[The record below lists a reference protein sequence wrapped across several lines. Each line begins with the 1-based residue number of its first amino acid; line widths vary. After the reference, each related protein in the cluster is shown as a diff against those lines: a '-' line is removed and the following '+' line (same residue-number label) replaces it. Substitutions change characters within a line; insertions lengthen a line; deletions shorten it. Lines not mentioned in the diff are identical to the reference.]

1 MALLGDRL
9 IAQTDG
15 TNICNDVVQNKGAIL
30 VYGTPGSG
38 AALVD
43 VNQGF
48 VNLGATGSGKTP
60 AGLCL
65 STFVNIDQTRQHRN
79 YHKDEQVVGE
89 KASLMT
95 DGWVVTDQFTG
106 TPTVGATAY
115 LGVSGTV
122 STTLSATGGLVATP
136 KVGMFKSVPDESG
149 FVKLQ
154 IKLPIV

>member
-15 TNICNDVVQNKGAIL
+15 TNVCNDVVANKGAIL

-38 AALVD
+38 NSMVD

-48 VNLGATGSGKTP
+48 VNLSAAPSGKTP

-65 STFVNIDQTRQHRN
+65 GTFVNIDQTRQHRN
-79 YHKDEQVVGE
+79 YHKDEQVIGE
-89 KASLMT
+89 KAPLLT
-95 DGWVVTDQFTG
+95 DGWVVTDQYTG
-106 TPTVGATAY
+106 APTVGATAY
-115 LGVSGTV
+115 LTVSGVVTPTV
-122 STTLSATGGLVATP
+122 SATGGIAATP
-136 KVGMFKSVPDESG
+136 KVGIFKSIPDESG

-154 IKLPIV
+154 IKLPVV